1 MSHRLLP
8 SALAK
13 ALRQLTSL
21 KHIFYHINKSKYTP
35 VFSWADSVISS
46 CSSLRHLTKTL
57 NILIYTSICID
68 VCTHVSIYM
77 CYIWIHADL
86 HVCNCVYLC
95 IYLFV
100 CLVYLSAFTCV
111 LARARILSYP
121 SKWHHLGPA
130 CHVPHPGMNYIPAKC
145 KAAPSLSS
153 SCFCF
158 YFFINHLPLICGRRF
173 WWWICVK

>member
-8 SALAK
+8 SPLTK

-21 KHIFYHINKSKYTP
+21 EHIFYHINKSKYTP

-46 CSSLRHLTKTL
+46 CSSLRHLTKKL

-68 VCTHVSIYM
+68 VCMHVDIYIR
-77 CYIWIHADL
+77 YIRMHTDL

-95 IYLFV
+95 TGLSV
-100 CLVYLSAFTCV
+100 CIHLCAGQDRWS
-111 LARARILSYP
+111 RACILSYL
-121 SKWHHLGPA
+121 SKWHHLGAA
-130 CHVPHPGMNYIPAKC
+130 CHVSYPEMNSIPAKC
-145 KAAPSLSS
+145 KAVPSLSS

-173 WWWICVK
+173 WRWICVK

>member
-1 MSHRLLP
+1 MSHSLLTSP
-8 SALAK
+8 LTK
-13 ALRQLTSL
+13 ALRQPTSL
-21 KHIFYHINKSKYTP
+21 EHVFYHINKPKYTP

-46 CSSLRHLTKTL
+46 CSSLRHLTKKL

-68 VCTHVSIYM
+68 VCTYVSICI
-77 CYIWIHADL
+77 CYILIHADL

-95 IYLFV
+95 MCLFV
-100 CLVYLSAFTCV
+100 CLHLCAGQDRWS
-111 LARARILSYP
+111 RACILSYH
-121 SKWHHLGPA
+121 SKWHHLGTA
-130 CHVPHPGMNYIPAKC
+130 CPVSHPEMNYIPAKC
-145 KAAPSLSS
+145 KAAPSLCS

>member
-8 SALAK
+8 SPLTK

-21 KHIFYHINKSKYTP
+21 KHIFYHINKSKYMP

-46 CSSLRHLTKTL
+46 CSSLRHLTKKL

-68 VCTHVSIYM
+68 VCMHVSMYL
-77 CYIWIHADL
+77 CYIWMHADW

-100 CLVYLSAFTCV
+100 CLHLCASQDRWS
-111 LARARILSYP
+111 RAPILSYC
-121 SKWHHLGPA
+121 SKWHHLGTVCVA
-130 CHVPHPGMNYIPAKC
+130 SRKEFYTC
-145 KAAPSLSS
+145 KVQNSAFSQLQLLLFSLL
-153 SCFCF
+153 
-158 YFFINHLPLICGRRF
+158 Y
-173 WWWICVK
+173 